1 MIAVIPARQGSKS
14 VPGKNHRMIAGR
26 SLVGWVIAAALEA
39 PTVDRVIVTT
49 DDPAVEAIATAMGA
63 ELHHRSAES
72 ATDSAPTES
81 VLSEVLEA
89 VGPGD
94 FVLLQATSPLTTAA
108 DIDMAVRLFDEGGFD
123 SVVSAAPQR
132 RFLWARQPEGEGR
145 PLNYDPRSR
154 PRRQEMEPIL
164 IENGAIYVSSAEL
177 LAREGSR
184 LGGRIG
190 IFEMA
195 PETYFEVDEPE
206 DWDVVASLLR
216 ARGPLSPSARVR
228 IVFSDVDGVL
238 TDNGMYWG
246 SDGIELKRFSARDGK
261 GFQLLH
267 EAGVKT
273 ALLTSEG
280 QELVARRGEKLGCY
294 AVVLDCADKVEAA
307 ERILDGLGLDWSEA
321 AFIGD
326 DVHDLDLLAAV
337 GASFSPGD
345 AITPVRFAV
354 EHVLDR
360 DGGAGCFR
368 EAADLILA
376 HNESLARA

>member
-14 VPGKNHRMIAGR
+14 VPGKNRRVIAGR

-39 PTVDRVIVTT
+39 ATVDRVIVTT
-49 DDPAVEAIATAMGA
+49 DDPAVEEIAVAMGA
-63 ELHHRSAES
+63 DLHHRSAES
-72 ATDSAPTES
+72 ATDSAPTEN
-81 VLSEVLEA
+81 VLREVLEA
-89 VGPGD
+89 VGPED

-108 DIDMAVRLFDEGGFD
+108 DIDRAVGLFDEGGFD

-132 RFLWARQPEGEGR
+132 RFLWERQAGGEGR
-145 PLNYDPRSR
+145 PVNYDPRSR

-164 IENGAIYVSSAEL
+164 VENGAVYVSSADL
-177 LAREGSR
+177 LEREGSR

-190 IFEMA
+190 ILEMA
-195 PETYFEVDEPE
+195 PETYFELDEPE

-216 ARGPLSPSARVR
+216 GRGPLPPSAQVR

-246 SDGIELKRFSARDGK
+246 SDGTELKRFSARDGK

-280 QELVARRGEKLGCY
+280 QDLVTRRGEKLGCH
-294 AVVLDCADKVEAA
+294 AVVLNCSDKVAAA
-307 ERILDGLGLDWSEA
+307 EQILDELGLDWSEA

-326 DVHDLDLLAAV
+326 DVHDLGLLAAV
-337 GASFSPGD
+337 GTSFSPGD
-345 AITPVRFAV
+345 AITAVRFAV
-354 EHVLDR
+354 GHVLDR
-360 DGGAGCFR
+360 TGGAGCFR
-368 EAADLILA
+368 EAADLIIA

>member
-14 VPGKNHRMIAGR
+14 VPGKNHRIIAGR
-26 SLVGWVIAAALEA
+26 SLVGWVIAAALDA
-39 PTVDRVIVTT
+39 ATVDRVIVTT
-49 DDPAVEAIATAMGA
+49 DDPAVEEIAAAMGA

-108 DIDMAVRLFDEGGFD
+108 DIDRAVKLFDEGGFD
-123 SVVSAAPQR
+123 SIVSAAPQR
-132 RFLWARQPEGEGR
+132 RFLWERQSGGEGR
-145 PLNYDPRSR
+145 PVNYDPRSR

-177 LAREGSR
+177 LGREGSR

-195 PETYFEVDEPE
+195 PETYFELDEPE

-216 ARGPLSPSARVR
+216 GRGSLSPGAPVR

-246 SDGIELKRFSARDGK
+246 SDGVELKRFSARDGK

-280 QELVARRGEKLGCY
+280 QELVARRGEKLGCH
-294 AVVLDCADKVEAA
+294 AVVLDCSDKLAAA

-326 DVHDLDLLAAV
+326 DVHDLELLVAV

-345 AITPVRFAV
+345 AIKPVRLAV
-354 EHVLDR
+354 EHVLGSA
-360 DGGAGCFR
+360 GGAGCFR